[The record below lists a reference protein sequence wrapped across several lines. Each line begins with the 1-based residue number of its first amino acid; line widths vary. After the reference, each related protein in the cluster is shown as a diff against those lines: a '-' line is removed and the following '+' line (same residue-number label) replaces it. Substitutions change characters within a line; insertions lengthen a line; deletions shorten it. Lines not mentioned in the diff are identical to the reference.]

1 MNKVIAKRGRVKGC
15 ITLTATYAS
24 AIPISTTSETLE
36 FRLEKLNE
44 AWQEFITLQNELL
57 DFIGTKDY
65 VDRESEFAE
74 YEAKYFETHALLTD
88 AIRVKSK
95 AHGSSEKGIAQG
107 YHTPSEDSDMSMP
120 YKSVKLPTITIEPF
134 SGEYKDWPTFR
145 DMFQGTVDSNR
156 TITNTQKLHFLKS
169 FLRGEAAN
177 LLKHIQ
183 CSENNYIEA
192 WTRLEQRYDQKHLI
206 VRSFIHSFLS
216 LPSCNIANVQSLRKI
231 TNGADEAVR
240 GLNALDTNT
249 RDPWLIYLLL
259 QKVDQDTK
267 RAWAEEVG
275 SRGDSTIHEFLEF
288 LQTRCQCLEAC
299 SSFPNPTS
307 TRAVRAHLV
316 KSGPSCPKCQEGHLL
331 SSCQAFKTLNI
342 ESRREF
348 VRNKSLCFNCLRSGH
363 ASNNCRLTVRCHLCR
378 SRHHSLLHSSQSQN
392 SNQTSNQ
399 TSNFNSSRNSN
410 QGSNAVSDSN
420 HQSINSNSENP
431 TPHSSNSL
439 IANHSIS
446 FKPNHQVS
454 TILPTA
460 VARIRDNQGLYQIVR
475 VLLDSGSQVSF
486 ITEQAAQRLGL
497 PRKRLRIPVVGIAS
511 KSAGV
516 TNGLVNLN
524 IVSCYS
530 SEMIDLSCYVLPT
543 ITSSLPPLSIDQI
556 PQNLSSLNLADP
568 NYCDPGPI
576 DILIGADR
584 VFNIIKGAAEIEKG
598 GTLTSIPTI
607 FGWVIAGHHSQHS
620 PVRSGIQTFC
630 TRLDHAQE
638 FDLEKFWR
646 LEEVSNE
653 QPLSLE
659 EQLAEENFV
668 KSHTRLQDG
677 RYEVQLP
684 FKSTKLNFGDSFGT
698 ALARFHSIERKFNC
712 NPNLKSEYTK
722 FINEYISLGHMEE
735 VPSNE
740 ILKSNNSSYYLPHHA
755 IFKGD
760 SSTTKIRVVFD
771 ASAKTRSSQSLNETL
786 LVGPTIQRDIFSIC
800 LRSRRHAYLITG
812 DIEKMYRQ
820 IRVSRNH
827 TDFQRIVW
835 RENPEEPLKH
845 FRLLTVTYGTSAA
858 PFLAVRVLQ
867 QLAAESSKTHPRASK
882 TLLNDFYV
890 DDVITGS
897 DTIDDLISLRI
908 ELVELL
914 KSAGFNLRKWTTN
927 CWPLLISLPE
937 DQRELSPV
945 DFEESNSVKVLGLQW
960 CPSRDIFSYK
970 VKLNLVNSCTKRHIL
985 SDASKI
991 FDPLGFLAPIVIGV
1005 KILLQELWRKQIN
1018 WDEEVPDSL
1027 SQQWNNIRNEL
1038 HIVENFAIPRIMLQN
1053 KNEWELHG
1061 FCDASLDAYAAVVYC
1076 RNIKPNNSISV
1087 TLVAA
1092 KSKVAPLKVL
1102 PLPRLELCG
1111 ALLLVRLLNKIKISL
1126 QEPEVKTFAW
1136 TDSSIVLHWL
1146 AAPPKNW
1153 SVFIGNRTSEILTSL
1168 PIKSWNHV
1176 RSASNPADAATRGL
1190 LPSTLEKTTLWWE
1203 GPQWLSKTRDQW
1215 PSSSYNTADIDTQHL
1230 EERKVKPI
1238 AQVLHSNI
1246 NSNHPFETI
1255 INNSSSWFKVVRV
1268 ASYVFRFI
1276 ENYFLPK
1283 EKQNLN
1289 PLFTEELF
1297 YAKIRIIKYVQ
1308 SSLFYSDIHSLKTK
1322 NELSSKSRLLNLS
1335 PFIDSSGVLR
1345 VGGRLEHSNLT
1356 YSEKHPIILCKSH
1369 RVAKLI
1375 VDFTHKNHLHAGAS
1389 LLFALIKQD
1398 FYILGCRNLARK
1410 VVRDC
1415 TQCIRQRKATSKQ
1428 LMGNLPS
1435 ERIRYARPFSRVGC
1449 DYAGPISLRLNRGR
1463 NPKFVKAYIAL
1474 FVCFVTKAIHIE
1486 LVGDLSSIA
1495 FLSALDRFV
1504 ARRGKPCEIWSDNG
1518 TNFVGA
1524 KRLLN
1529 ELYNHLCSQQHNNIV
1544 IDHLSKD
1551 NISWKF
1557 IPPSSP
1563 HFGGLWESG
1572 VRSIKLHLKR
1582 VIGDTILTYEEMYT
1596 LLTKIE
1602 ALLNSRPMW
1611 QTSDCDPIALTP
1623 SHFLIGEAYTAVPQP
1638 DVSNSVISIKT
1649 NWSLLQAMLQGFW
1662 KRWHAEFLTSLQQR
1676 SKWQKS
1682 QPNLEVDDVV
1692 LLKEPNLP
1700 PSKWIVGRI
1709 IKTHPGADE
1718 KCRVV
1723 TIRTKFGDYVRP
1735 TIKIARLPCS
1745 ERP

>member
-275 SRGDSTIHEFLEF
+275 SRG
-288 LQTRCQCLEAC
+288 
-299 SSFPNPTS
+299 
-307 TRAVRAHLV
+307 
-316 KSGPSCPKCQEGHLL
+316 
-331 SSCQAFKTLNI
+331 
-342 ESRREF
+342 
-348 VRNKSLCFNCLRSGH
+348 
-363 ASNNCRLTVRCHLCR
+363 
-378 SRHHSLLHSSQSQN
+378 
-392 SNQTSNQ
+392 
-399 TSNFNSSRNSN
+399 
-410 QGSNAVSDSN
+410 SNAVSDSN

-497 PRKRLRIPVVGIAS
+497 PRNRLRIPVVGIAS

-914 KSAGFNLRKWTTN
+914 KSAGFNLHKWTTN

-1289 PLFTEELF
+1289 PLFTEEL
-1297 YAKIRIIKYVQ
+1297 
-1308 SSLFYSDIHSLKTK
+1308 
-1322 NELSSKSRLLNLS
+1322 LNLS

-1375 VDFTHKNHLHAGAS
+1375 VEFTHKNHLHAGAS